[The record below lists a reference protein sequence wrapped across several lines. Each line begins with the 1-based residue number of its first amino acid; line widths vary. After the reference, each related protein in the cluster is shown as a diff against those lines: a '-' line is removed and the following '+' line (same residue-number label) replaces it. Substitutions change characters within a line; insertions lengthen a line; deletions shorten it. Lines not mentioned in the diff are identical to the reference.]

1 MTARLSE
8 KKLFALVCLVLAFGT
23 AALYWPIT
31 HHQFIIF
38 DDDEYVAANN
48 HVLTGLN
55 WTNAVWAFDGA
66 HAANWHPLT
75 WISHQADGSVFG
87 ADPGGHHLVNLLFHV
102 ANTLLLFLFLRGTT
116 GALWRSAFV
125 AALFAWHPLH
135 VESVAWASE
144 RKDVLSAF
152 FWLLTLLAYAKY
164 VMSDQRRVTS
174 TVPTP
179 SLVTRHSSL
188 WFYLLSLAFF
198 ALGLM
203 SKPMVVTLPFVLL
216 LLDVWPLRRISDF
229 RFSLAVFPVR
239 LFAEKIPFFALSL
252 GGCLLTMH
260 AQGSAGAISPMA
272 WPSRLMNALL
282 AYPRYIAKLFWPAD
296 LSIIYPYRY
305 DWPAA
310 ALIGAALLLLA
321 ISVLAVKYIRAA
333 PWVFVGWFWF
343 LGTLVP
349 TIGIIQVGAAAV
361 ADRYSYLPSIGF
373 FCMLVWTAV
382 EFCPAG
388 PRAKNILSLL
398 GVGLLLGCLAATTL
412 QISYWRDSVSLFLHS
427 LEVTENNYVT
437 DNCLGI
443 AFDKAG
449 DKARA
454 LVLYREAV
462 RLEPRY
468 PQSQFNLAISLIG
481 FGQMEEALQHLQ
493 TAAEL
498 EPGNPDVQFDL
509 GIYFSQ
515 HGSLTNAVNCFRNA
529 VSARPHFAA
538 AERSLAAALVKF
550 GRFAEAAPHYRQALQ
565 WQPDLA
571 GAKTELAD
579 LLAAHPELR

>member
-1 MTARLSE
+1 MSATLSD
-8 KKLFALVCLVLAFGT
+8 KKLFALICLVLALGT

-38 DDDEYVAANN
+38 DDDEYVANNN

-75 WISHQADGSVFG
+75 WISHQADASIFG
-87 ADPGGHHLVNLLFHV
+87 DDPGGHHMVNVFFHV
-102 ANTLLLFLFLRGTT
+102 ANTLLVLLFLFSTT

-152 FWLLTLLAYAKY
+152 FWLLTLLAYARFAKDSK
-164 VMSDQRRVTS
+164 VGS
-174 TVPTP
+174 PNKKIF
-179 SLVTRHSSL
+179 
-188 WFYLLSLAFF
+188 FYALALLFF
-198 ALGLM
+198 VLGLM

-216 LLDVWPLRRISDF
+216 LVDVWPLRRIAF
-229 RFSLAVFPVR
+229 AAEFPWRTTVK
-239 LFAEKIPFFALSL
+239 LFIEKIPFFVLSF
-252 GGCLLTMH
+252 GGCLMTMH
-260 AQGSAGAISPMA
+260 AQGNAGAISPMA
-272 WPSRLMNALL
+272 LSSRLMNALL
-282 AYPRYIAKLFWPAD
+282 AYPRYVGKLFWPSH

-305 DWPAA
+305 DWPLA
-310 ALIGAALLLLA
+310 ALLGAALLLLA
-321 ISVLAVKYIRAA
+321 ISFLAVKFIRPA
-333 PWVFVGWFWF
+333 PWVFSGWFWF

-373 FCMLVWTAV
+373 FFMLVWSAA
-382 EFCPAG
+382 EYFAAQ
-388 PRAKNILSLL
+388 PRGKNILAGGG
-398 GVGLLLGCLAATTL
+398 GVILLGCVLATSI

-468 PQSQFNLAISLIG
+468 PQSQFNLAISLLG
-481 FGQMEEALQHLQ
+481 FGQNQEALQHLQ

-498 EPGNPDVQFDL
+498 EPRNPDVQFDL
-509 GIYFSQ
+509 GVYFLQ
-515 HGSLTNAVNCFRNA
+515 HDSLTNAVTCFRN
-529 VSARPHFAA
+529 VLTVLPDSVR
-538 AERSLAAALVKF
+538 AENNLADALVKL
-550 GRFAEAAPHYRQALQ
+550 GRFAEALPHYRRALQ
-565 WQPDLA
+565 LKPDFA
-571 GAKTELAD
+571 AAKKQLEQ
-579 LLAAHPELR
+579 LLASHPELK